1 MLETIFFTTLK
12 IGNIDA
18 WLNDLSVPLM
28 KKNIYSTLIVSLS
41 LLYFFNTLINI
52 RFKKTIILLLY
63 IVITGKKIK

>member
-41 LLYFFNTLINI
+41 L
-52 RFKKTIILLLY
+52 
-63 IVITGKKIK
+63 